1 MPERRANPQKV
12 HEYWVRQWEHRSDY
26 YREWNDL
33 YGRLMAFALDMEH
46 YKSNRG
52 FTANSL
58 RIQPKGQQLYNLI
71 RHKMSLL
78 ATTPISFDARPIQ
91 PIEDADAAM
100 IARRVI
106 EAKLENP
113 VNRYKVNRARMILS
127 ALAGGRGCMAFEHD
141 RAAGGTVLRLV
152 DPRFLMHTPGYLD
165 LHDPRTPDVVEVCRM
180 RRSQVRRKKADGWDV
195 PADLRADNWKPD
207 HPNGV
212 AQESHWVDLDDSS
225 GAAMEASVGDGTEDD
240 GIVTILKCYSR
251 RDPFSQTRVAA
262 VPRDLPQ
269 DEWYWT
275 DGAQVRVPM
284 MESPEPPF
292 PGARLVTQDEDERE
306 LELYSGGYLCIVA
319 PFYQGKKPLWE
330 GTWLPG
336 AVNTDVRLRSFPY
349 MDMVGYLHPLRRA
362 GKCDTELNH
371 TLQVIDNVS
380 LRAAWEQMRAAQLFI
395 TMLRGAWTNAQGQQF
410 ALSDEVIQMVYAN
423 DRVAMEGGIGFHQA
437 PGMNAA
443 LPSFRQMLDR
453 QWSFIGSGDISMPA
467 DRSRDVPVG
476 TIQALQ
482 QQGDLPVQLHRMV
495 LEAEESIGFGL
506 VLDLER
512 AYRSDAEIVQWV
524 TDQGEL
530 ASASVRGADLVDANV
545 VITAS
550 PDWKSLDSDRMQ
562 AVAQFA
568 GQMATIPDLMG
579 ELAPYAGFPPE
590 GQRAIRRAAAKR
602 DQMAQLQ
609 AENEQLKNALGM
621 GDAGKGGGQP
631 QMAGAA

>member
-1 MPERRANPQKV
+1 MPERRAKPEKV
-12 HEYWVRQWEHRSDY
+12 HDYWVRQWEHRADY
-26 YREWNDL
+26 YRNENDL
-33 YGRLMAFALDMEH
+33 YGRLIAFALDMEH
-46 YKSNRG
+46 YRSNRQ
-52 FTANSL
+52 FTTNSQ
-58 RIQPKGQQLYNLI
+58 RIQPKGQQLYGLI
-71 RHKMSLL
+71 RRKATQL
-78 ATTPISFDARPIQ
+78 AITPISFDARPVQ
-91 PIEDADAAM
+91 PIEDADSAI

-106 EAKLENP
+106 ETRLENP

-127 ALAGGRGCMAFEHD
+127 ALAGGRGCMAFEYD
-141 RAAGGTVLRLV
+141 RLAGGTVIRLV
-152 DPRFLMHTPGYLD
+152 DPRFLMHTPGFLD
-165 LHDPRTPDVVEVCRM
+165 LHDPRTPDVIEVCRM
-180 RRSQVRRKKADGWDV
+180 RLSQVRRKKADGWDV

-207 HPNGV
+207 HPSGV
-212 AQESHWVDLDDSS
+212 AQDSHWVDLDDSS
-225 GAAMEASVGDGTEDD
+225 GAAQEASVGDGTEND
-240 GIVTILKCYSR
+240 GIVTILKCYAR
-251 RDPFSQTRVAA
+251 RDPFAQTRVAA
-262 VPRDLPQ
+262 IPRDLPQ

-275 DGAQVRVPM
+275 DGMQMRVPA
-284 MESPEPPF
+284 MESPDPPF
-292 PGARLVTQDEDERE
+292 EGARLVTQAEDERE

-319 PFYQGKKPLWE
+319 PFYQGKKPLWQ

-336 AVNTDVRLRSFPY
+336 AVNTDVRLRSFPF
-349 MDMVGYLHPLRRA
+349 MDYAGYLHPLRRA

-410 ALSDEVIQMVYAN
+410 ALTDEVIQMAYAN

-443 LPSFRQMLDR
+443 LPGFRTMLDR
-453 QWSFIGSGDISMPA
+453 MWSFMGSGEINMPA
-467 DRSRDVPVG
+467 ERSRDVAVG

-482 QQGDLPVQLHRMV
+482 QSGDLPVQMHRMV
-495 LEAEESIGFGL
+495 LDAEESIGFGL
-506 VLDLER
+506 VLDFER

-530 ASASVRGADLVDANV
+530 ANARVTGADLVDANV

-550 PDWKSLDSDRMQ
+550 PDWRSLDADRMQ

-568 GQMATIPDLMG
+568 GQMGQTPDLMAAMAP
-579 ELAPYAGFPPE
+579 LAGISPE
-590 GQRAIRRAAAKR
+590 GVRAIQKAVAKM
-602 DQMAQLQ
+602 DMTQQLM

-621 GDAGKGGGQP
+621 GGAGKGGGQP